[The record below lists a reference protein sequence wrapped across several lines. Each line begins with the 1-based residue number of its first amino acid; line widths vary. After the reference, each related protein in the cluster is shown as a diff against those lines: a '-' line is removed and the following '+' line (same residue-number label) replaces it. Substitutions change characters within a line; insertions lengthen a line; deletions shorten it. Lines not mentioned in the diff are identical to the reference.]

1 MPVHTTRFTGDT
13 YFTNT
18 HTAGQ
23 KVYCRSTNAT
33 DDDGTINLYG
43 RATSGGTADY
53 VQLNPGSNEG
63 KIEQLSTA
71 AWSHLYLAKWD
82 TALTGVGSVFS
93 NDGTAASGTI
103 TILSQPGNGE
113 TLTIGLAGSQKIFTW
128 TTGDPNSDGQIH
140 TAGYGN
146 NYNANHLCAAINDTV
161 SGLSTLYGYGGD
173 NTEGGVYTNTDGAN
187 PYLTATVSGAT
198 VTVTDKIA
206 CARQLAWVTTASDAS
221 KVSVSAIRGG
231 IDGTKLVDI
240 PATSTSA
247 STSSISGVDLDS
259 EDLATTNASGLL
271 TGASDAM
278 AVRGRFVVD
287 VRSQDPGANV
297 VAKIQMSNDNT
308 NWRDAVS
315 TITDLDDNQNQ
326 IISGTDLHGEY
337 ARLNFTTWDVTAA
350 KAYNIK
356 FISQG

>member
-13 YFTNT
+13 YFTNS
-18 HTAGQ
+18 HTSGQ
-23 KVYCRSTNAT
+23 KIYCRSTNAT

-63 KIEQLSTA
+63 KIEQLSSA

-82 TALTGVGSVFS
+82 TALTGVGAVFS
-93 NDGTAASGTI
+93 NDGTAATGTI
-103 TILSQPGNGE
+103 TILSQPADGD
-113 TLTIGLAGSQKIFTW
+113 TLIIGLTGFTKTFTW
-128 TTGDPNSDGQIH
+128 ETGNTD
-140 TAGYGN
+140 
-146 NYNANHLCAAINDTV
+146 ANGKVKSVASASTCASNLAMAINDSA
-161 SGLSTLYGYGGD
+161 SGISGGYGTEGTGD
-173 NTEGGVYTNTDGAN
+173 NAWNNTDGAN

-231 IDGTKLVDI
+231 IDGTKWVDL

-271 TGASDAM
+271 TGASDSM
-278 AVRGRFVVD
+278 AVRGKFVVD
-287 VRSQDPGANV
+287 IHCQDPDASV
-297 VAKIQMSNDNT
+297 TPKIQMSNDNT
-308 NWRDAVS
+308 NWRDATS
-315 TITDLDDNQNQ
+315 TIADLNATQTQRIAGDD
-326 IISGTDLHGEY
+326 LFAEY
-337 ARLNFTTWDVTAA
+337 ARINFTAWAVTAA

-356 FISQG
+356 IISQG

>member
-23 KVYCRSTNAT
+23 KIYCRSTDAAN
-33 DDDGTINLYG
+33 DDGTINLYG
-43 RATSGGTADY
+43 RATSGATADY

-93 NDGTAASGTI
+93 NDGVSSSGTI
-103 TILSQPGNGE
+103 TVLSQPADGDS
-113 TLTIGLAGSQKIFTW
+113 LTIGLSGFVKVFTW
-128 TTGDPNSDGQIH
+128 ETGDTD
-140 TAGYGN
+140 
-146 NYNANHLCAAINDTV
+146 ANGKVKSVASASTCASNLAMAINDST
-161 SGLSTLYGYGGD
+161 SGISGGYGTPAEGTGD
-173 NTEGGVYTNTDGAN
+173 NAWNNTDGPN

-271 TGASDAM
+271 TGASDSM

-287 VRSQDPGANV
+287 IRCQDPGASV
-297 VAKIQMSNDNT
+297 AAKIQTSNDNT

-315 TITDLDDNQNQ
+315 TITDLDTDQDQ
-326 IISGTDLHGEY
+326 IISGTDCFGEW
-337 ARLNFTTWDVTAA
+337 ARLYISTWSVTAA

>member
-23 KVYCRSTNAT
+23 KIYCRSTDAAN
-33 DDDGTINLYG
+33 DDGTINLYG
-43 RATSGGTADY
+43 RATSGATADY

-63 KIEQLSTA
+63 KIEQLSSA

-93 NDGTAASGTI
+93 NDGVAAQGSVKIVTNPADSENIQIGLTGFLSTYTFKSSVSSPGQVKIGGSTAATAD
-103 TILSQPGNGE
+103 N
-113 TLTIGLAGSQKIFTW
+113 LAS
-128 TTGDPNSDGQIH
+128 
-140 TAGYGN
+140 
-146 NYNANHLCAAINDTV
+146 AINDAQT
-161 SGLSTLYGYGGD
+161 GT
-173 NTEGGVYTNTDGAN
+173 TNPTDGTDWNSSAAH
-187 PYLTATVSGAT
+187 TQISATSDSGT
-198 VTVTDKIA
+198 VLFQDRVN
-206 CARQLAWVTTASDAS
+206 CERQLAWVITPSDS
-221 KVSVSAIRGG
+221 GDFHTSAIRGG

-271 TGASDAM
+271 TGASDSM

-287 VRSQDPGANV
+287 IRCQDPGASV
-297 VAKIQMSNDNT
+297 AAKIQTSNDNT

-315 TITDLDDNQNQ
+315 TITDLDTDQDQ
-326 IISGTDLHGEY
+326 IISGTDCFGEW
-337 ARLNFTTWDVTAA
+337 ARLYISTWSVTAA

>member
-23 KVYCRSTNAT
+23 KIYCRSTDAAN
-33 DDDGTINLYG
+33 DDGTINLYG
-43 RATSGGTADY
+43 RATSGATADY

-63 KIEQLSTA
+63 KIEQLSSA

-93 NDGTAASGTI
+93 NDGVAAQGSVKIVTNPADSENIQIGLTGFLTTYTFKSSVSSPGQVKIGGSTAATAD
-103 TILSQPGNGE
+103 N
-113 TLTIGLAGSQKIFTW
+113 LAS
-128 TTGDPNSDGQIH
+128 
-140 TAGYGN
+140 
-146 NYNANHLCAAINDTV
+146 AINDAQT
-161 SGLSTLYGYGGD
+161 GT
-173 NTEGGVYTNTDGAN
+173 TNPTDGTDWNSSAAH
-187 PYLTATVSGAT
+187 TQISATSDSGT
-198 VTVTDKIA
+198 VLFQDRVN
-206 CARQLAWVTTASDAS
+206 CERQLAWVITPSDS
-221 KVSVSAIRGG
+221 GDFHTSAIRGG

-271 TGASDAM
+271 TGASDSM

-287 VRSQDPGANV
+287 IRCQDPGASV
-297 VAKIQMSNDNT
+297 AAKIQTSNDNT

-315 TITDLDDNQNQ
+315 TITDLDTDQDQ
-326 IISGTDLHGEY
+326 IISGTDCFGEW
-337 ARLNFTTWDVTAA
+337 ARLYISTWSVTAA